1 VPIGRKLEQVGR
13 LRQIRNGDAT
23 AAVLTSLIATSKRL
37 SIDPFAYLRDIFE
50 RISTHPQNLIA
61 ELLPDQW
68 RAAQQAAAI
77 S

>member
-1 VPIGRKLEQVGR
+1 
-13 LRQIRNGDAT
+13 
-23 AAVLTSLIATSKRL
+23 VLTSLIATSKRL

-68 RAAQQAAAI
+68 RAAQQAVAI